1 MRRCKVGGLKLPANV
16 FVAFVFAT
24 LIIVLFAIP
33 FSNFVAGGPQQS
45 IPLSNNHVLSHLEEF
60 NNSAVASALDYDLNK
75 HDSQAALELFND
87 SAVVYDLSNI
97 VCLPGPPPSCSA
109 SLGQIV
115 FASKVQ
121 IRGWLEQLAT
131 ENITVREVGG
141 FNVTGDNVSWIL
153 EVTVNEYRRLNVAPL
168 VATAQAT
175 IHKGKID
182 SLTVKLTPDS
192 LTKLS
197 LAYSSSQRG
206 PYSILATGLSLG
218 VITFGL
224 VFPAAAIYY
233 ISRVKRLFATV
244 PMLDKPWILL
254 GAGVG
259 ALLVSLLLEM
269 IGDLT
274 GVSPG
279 TTDSVFTAL
288 LAICAFF
295 VMSSMLLMK
304 RVIIGE
310 ADE

>member
-1 MRRCKVGGLKLPANV
+1 MLRCKVGGQRLPTHV
-16 FVAFVFAT
+16 IVTIVFAA
-24 LIIVLFAIP
+24 LIIILFALP
-33 FSNFVAGGPQQS
+33 VSNLVAVGSQQS
-45 IPLSNNHVLSHLEEF
+45 SPLSDNSSIHLEQF
-60 NNSAVASALDYDLNK
+60 NNSAVASALDSDLNR
-75 HDSQAALELFND
+75 HDSQATLALFND

-97 VCLPGPPPSCSA
+97 ACIPGPPPLCGPSY
-109 SLGQIV
+109 GQIV

-121 IRGWLEQLAT
+121 IRGWLEQLAQ
-131 ENITVREVGG
+131 ENVAVREIGT
-141 FNVTGDNVSWIL
+141 FNVTRDKVNWTL

-168 VATAQAT
+168 VATAQAVV
-175 IHKGKID
+175 HNGKID
-182 SLTVKLTPDS
+182 SLTIKLTQDS
-192 LTKLS
+192 FTKLT
-197 LAYSSSQRG
+197 LAYASSERS
-206 PYSILATGLSLG
+206 PYSILAAGLSLG

-259 ALLVSLLLEM
+259 ALLLSLLLES
-269 IGDLT
+269 IGGMT

-279 TTDSVFTAL
+279 TTDSAFTTL

-295 VMSSMLLMK
+295 VMLSMLLMK